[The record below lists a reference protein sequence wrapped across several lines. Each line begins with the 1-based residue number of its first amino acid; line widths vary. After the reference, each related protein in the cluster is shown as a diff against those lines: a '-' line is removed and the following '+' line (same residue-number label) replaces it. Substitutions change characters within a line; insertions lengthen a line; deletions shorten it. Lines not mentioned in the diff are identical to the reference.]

1 MITTMLKLDN
11 KAILI
16 TGGSGSFG
24 RKFIDITLRDYP
36 SVKRIIVYSRDEM
49 KHLEMMRLY
58 PEKQY
63 PQLRFFVGD
72 VRDKERLMRACE
84 GVDILI
90 HAASLMTLEASEYNP
105 DETIKTNIM
114 GAQNVIDCSL
124 KCGIRNVIALSS
136 DKACSPVSLY
146 GASQLV
152 SDKLFV
158 AANNITG
165 GKDIH
170 FSIIRY
176 GNVMGSKG
184 SVFSVFMEK
193 SRIGGRELPITD
205 KRMTRFLISNQ
216 QVVNIVYNVIEKQ
229 LGGEIFVPKMSSY
242 RITDLAEAIAPKM
255 EQKEVGRR
263 FAEKLNEEIISEC
276 DAENTLEASDFYVTI
291 PAVSYLSHRAKQDY
305 LDYYKARPVPDDFQY
320 SSNSNPIFET
330 VETLREKIRRYI
342 DYNFK
347 AK

>member
-1 MITTMLKLDN
+1 MLNIDN
-11 KAILI
+11 KTILI

-24 RKFIDITLRDYP
+24 RKFIEITLRDYP
-36 SVKRIIVYSRDEM
+36 GVKKIIVYSRDEM

-58 PEKQY
+58 PHKQF

-84 GVDILI
+84 GVDVLI
-90 HAASLMTLEASEYNP
+90 HAASMMTLEASEYNP
-105 DETIKTNIM
+105 DETVKTNIT
-114 GAQNVIDCSL
+114 GAQNVIDCAL
-124 KCGIRNVIALSS
+124 KCGVRNVIALSS
-136 DKACSPVSLY
+136 DKACSPASLY
-146 GASQLV
+146 GATQLV

-170 FSIIRY
+170 FSVIRY

-184 SVFSVFMEK
+184 SVFTIFMEK
-193 SRIGGRELPITD
+193 SKMGGRELPITD

-216 QVVNIVYNVIEKQ
+216 QVVNLVYEVIEKQ
-229 LGGEIFVPKMSSY
+229 RGGEIFVPKMPSY
-242 RITDLAEAIAPKM
+242 RVTDLATAIAPKM
-255 EQKEVGRR
+255 EQVEVGKRLG
-263 FAEKLNEEIISEC
+263 EKLHEDIISES
-276 DAENTLEASDFYVTI
+276 DAEYTLESASYYVTI
-291 PAVSYLSHRAKQDY
+291 PEVTYTRDHTRQNY
-305 LDYYKARPVPDDFQY
+305 METYKAKPVAGDFHY
-320 SSNSNPIFET
+320 SSDTNVVFET
-330 VETLREKIRRYI
+330 IETLREKIRRYI

>member
-1 MITTMLKLDN
+1 MLNIDN
-11 KAILI
+11 KVILI

-36 SVKRIIVYSRDEM
+36 GVKKIIVYSRDEM
-49 KHLEMMRLY
+49 KHLEMMRIY
-58 PEKQY
+58 PNKQY

-84 GVDILI
+84 GVDVLI

-105 DETIKTNIM
+105 DETIKTNIL
-114 GAQNVIDCSL
+114 GSQNVIDCSL

-136 DKACSPVSLY
+136 DKACSPASLY

-165 GKDIH
+165 GRDIH
-170 FSIIRY
+170 FSVIRY

-184 SVFSVFMEK
+184 SVFLYFMERSK
-193 SRIGGRELPITD
+193 LGGRELPITD

-216 QVVNIVYNVIEKQ
+216 QVVDIVHYVIEKQ
-229 LGGEIFVPKMSSY
+229 LGGEIFVPKMPSY

-255 EQKEVGRR
+255 MQIEVGKRPG
-263 FAEKLNEEIISEC
+263 EKLADDIIDTT
-276 DAENTLEASDFYVTI
+276 DADNTLETRDCFIVI
-291 PAVSYLSHRAKQDY
+291 PFMSYLNKRSRNDY
-305 LDYYKARPVPDDFQY
+305 QEYYKAKPVPGDFHY
-320 SSNSNPIFET
+320 SSNNNIVFET

>member
-1 MITTMLKLDN
+1 MLNIDN
-11 KAILI
+11 KSILI

-36 SVKRIIVYSRDEM
+36 GVKKIIVYSRDEM

-58 PEKQY
+58 PEKQF

-72 VRDKERLMRACE
+72 VRDKDRLMRACE

-105 DETIKTNIM
+105 DETIKTNIS
-114 GAQNVIDCSL
+114 GARNVIDCAI
-124 KCGIRNVIALSS
+124 KCGIRNIIALSS
-136 DKACSPVSLY
+136 DKASSPASLY

-170 FSIIRY
+170 FSVIRY
-176 GNVMGSKG
+176 GNVMGAKG
-184 SVFSVFMEK
+184 SVFLYFMERSK
-193 SRIGGRELPITD
+193 LGGRELPITD

-216 QVVNIVYNVIEKQ
+216 QVVDLVYYVIEKQ
-229 LGGEIFVPKMSSY
+229 LGGEIFVPKMPSY
-242 RITDLAEAIAPKM
+242 RITDLATAVAPKM
-255 EQKEVGRR
+255 EQKEIGKRPG
-263 FAEKLNEEIISEC
+263 EKLFDDIIAES
-276 DAENTLEASDFYVTI
+276 DADYTLETRDFYLTI
-291 PAVSYLSHRAKQDY
+291 PFMSFSKKMGVNEYQKHYNATPVSG
-305 LDYYKARPVPDDFQY
+305 DFRY
-320 SSNSNPIFET
+320 SSNTNPVFET

>member
-1 MITTMLKLDN
+1 MLNIDN
-11 KAILI
+11 KTILI

-36 SVKRIIVYSRDEM
+36 GVKKIIVYSRDEM
-49 KHLEMMRLY
+49 KHLEMMRIY
-58 PEKQY
+58 PNKQY
-63 PQLRFFVGD
+63 PQIRFFVGD

-105 DETIKTNIM
+105 DETIKTNII
-114 GAQNVIDCSL
+114 GSQNVIECAL
-124 KCGIRNVIALSS
+124 KCEIRNVISLSA
-136 DKACSPVSLY
+136 DKACSPASLY

-158 AANNITG
+158 AANNIIG
-165 GKDIH
+165 KKDIH
-170 FSIIRY
+170 FSVIRY

-184 SVFSVFMEK
+184 SVFLYFMERSK
-193 SRIGGRELPITD
+193 IGGRELPITD

-216 QVVNIVYNVIEKQ
+216 QVVDLVHYVIEKQ
-229 LGGEIFVPKMSSY
+229 LGGEIFVPKMPSY
-242 RITDLAEAIAPKM
+242 RIKDLAEAIAPKM
-255 EQKEVGRR
+255 TQVEVGKRPG
-263 FAEKLNEEIISEC
+263 EKLYDDIIAES
-276 DAENTLEASDFYVTI
+276 DADNTLEARDFYVII
-291 PAVSYLSHRAKQDY
+291 PFMSYNGKNSKSDYEKYYRAK
-305 LDYYKARPVPDDFQY
+305 PVPDDFRY
-320 SSNSNPIFET
+320 SSNKNPVFET
-330 VETLREKIRRYI
+330 VETLREKIRRYV

>member
-1 MITTMLKLDN
+1 MLNIDN
-11 KAILI
+11 KTILI
-16 TGGSGSFG
+16 TGGSGAFG

-36 SVKRIIVYSRDEM
+36 GVKKIIVYSRDEM

-58 PEKQY
+58 PNKQF

-72 VRDKERLMRACE
+72 VRDKDRLMRACE

-90 HAASLMTLEASEYNP
+90 HAASLTTLETSEYNP
-105 DETIKTNIM
+105 DETIKTNIS
-114 GAQNVIDCSL
+114 GAQNVIDCAL
-124 KCGIRNVIALSS
+124 KSGIRNVIALSS
-136 DKACSPVSLY
+136 DKACSPASLY

-170 FSIIRY
+170 FSVIRY
-176 GNVMGSKG
+176 GNVMGAKG
-184 SVFSVFMEK
+184 SVFRFFMERAK
-193 SRIGGRELPITD
+193 IGGKELPITD

-216 QVVNIVYNVIEKQ
+216 QVVDLVYYVIEKQ
-229 LGGEIFVPKMSSY
+229 LGGEIFVPQMPSY

-255 EQKEVGRR
+255 EQKEVGKRPG
-263 FAEKLNEEIISEC
+263 EKIYDDIISES
-276 DAENTLEASDFYVTI
+276 DADYTLEARDFFVIIPFMSYV
-291 PAVSYLSHRAKQDY
+291 ADKDKESYMK
-305 LDYYKARPVPDDFQY
+305 YYKAQPVAEDFHY
-320 SSNSNPIFET
+320 SSNTNTMFET

-342 DYNFK
+342 DFNFK

>member
-1 MITTMLKLDN
+1 MLNIDN
-11 KAILI
+11 KTILI

-24 RKFIDITLRDYP
+24 RRFIDITLRDYP
-36 SVKRIIVYSRDEM
+36 GVKKIIVYSRDEM

-58 PEKQY
+58 PRKQY

-90 HAASLMTLEASEYNP
+90 QAASMMTLEGSEYNP
-105 DETIKTNIM
+105 DETIKTNII
-114 GAQNVIDCSL
+114 GSQNVIDCAL

-136 DKACSPVSLY
+136 DKACSPASLY

-158 AANNITG
+158 AANNIVG
-165 GKDIH
+165 KKDIH
-170 FSIIRY
+170 FSVIRY

-184 SVFSVFMEK
+184 SVFHFFMERAK
-193 SRIGGRELPITD
+193 IGGKELPITD

-216 QVVNIVYNVIEKQ
+216 QVVDLVYYVIEKQ
-229 LGGEIFVPKMSSY
+229 LGGEIFVPKMPSY
-242 RITDLAEAIAPKM
+242 RITDLAEAVAPKM
-255 EQKEVGRR
+255 EQKEVGKRPG
-263 FAEKLNEEIISEC
+263 EKLYDDII
-276 DAENTLEASDFYVTI
+276 AESDSDNTLEARDFYVII
-291 PAVSYLSHRAKQDY
+291 PFMSYVGDKGKDKYMEH
-305 LDYYKARPVPDDFQY
+305 YKAQSVPEDFHY
-320 SSNSNPIFET
+320 SSKTNSVFET

-342 DYNFK
+342 DFNFK

>member
-1 MITTMLKLDN
+1 MLNIDN
-11 KAILI
+11 KVILI

-36 SVKRIIVYSRDEM
+36 GVRKIIVFSRDEM
-49 KHLEMMRLY
+49 KHLEMIRLY
-58 PEKQY
+58 PHKQF

-84 GVDILI
+84 EVDILI

-105 DETIKTNIM
+105 DETIKTNIK
-114 GAQNVIDCSL
+114 GAQNVIDCAIKS
-124 KCGIRNVIALSS
+124 GIRNVIALSS
-136 DKACSPVSLY
+136 DKACSPISLY
-146 GASQLV
+146 GSTQLV

-184 SVFSVFMEK
+184 SVFNLFMEK
-193 SRIGGRELPITD
+193 SKMGGRELPITD

-216 QVVNIVYNVIEKQ
+216 QVVNLVYYVIEKQ
-229 LGGEIFVPKMSSY
+229 LGGEIFVPKMPSY
-242 RITDLAEAIAPKM
+242 RITDLATAIAPKM
-255 EQKEVGRR
+255 EQNEIGRR
-263 FAEKLNEEIISEC
+263 IGEKLNEDIISES
-276 DAENTLEASDFYVTI
+276 DAENTLETDDFFVTI
-291 PAVSYLSHRAKQDY
+291 PAISFIKGRSPIDFIEHFKAK
-305 LDYYKARPVPDDFQY
+305 PVADGFKY
-320 SSNSNPIFET
+320 SSNTNTFFET

>member
-1 MITTMLKLDN
+1 MLNIDN
-11 KAILI
+11 KVILI

-36 SVKRIIVYSRDEM
+36 GVKKIIVYSRDEM

-58 PEKQY
+58 PKQQY

-72 VRDKERLMRACE
+72 VRDKDRLMRACE
-84 GVDILI
+84 GVDVLI
-90 HAASLMTLEASEYNP
+90 HAASFMTLEASEYNP
-105 DETIKTNIM
+105 DETIKTNII
-114 GAQNVIDCSL
+114 GAQNVIDCAL
-124 KCGIRNVIALSS
+124 KCGVRNVIALSS
-136 DKACSPVSLY
+136 DKACSPASLY

-170 FSIIRY
+170 FSVIRY

-184 SVFSVFMEK
+184 SVFLYFMERAK
-193 SRIGGRELPITD
+193 IGGKELPITD

-216 QVVNIVYNVIEKQ
+216 QVVDMVYYVIEKQ
-229 LGGEIFVPKMSSY
+229 LGGEIFVPKMPSY

-255 EQKEVGRR
+255 VQKEVGKRPG
-263 FAEKLNEEIISEC
+263 EKLSDDIIALS
-276 DAENTLEASDFYVTI
+276 DADNTLEARDFYVII
-291 PAVSYLSHRAKQDY
+291 PFMSYVKNRSEEDFQE
-305 LDYYKARPVPDDFQY
+305 YYKAKAVPDGFHY
-320 SSNSNPIFET
+320 SSDSNPMFET

>member
-1 MITTMLKLDN
+1 MFNIDN
-11 KAILI
+11 KVILI

-36 SVKRIIVYSRDEM
+36 GVRKIIVYSRDEM

-58 PEKQY
+58 PHKQY

-72 VRDKERLMRACE
+72 VRDKDRLMRACE

-90 HAASLMTLEASEYNP
+90 HAASLMTLEVSEYNP
-105 DETIKTNIM
+105 DETIKTNII
-114 GAQNVIDCSL
+114 GAQNVIECAL
-124 KCGIRNVIALSS
+124 KCGIRNVISLSS
-136 DKACSPVSLY
+136 DKSCSPASLY

-184 SVFSVFMEK
+184 SVFMFFMERSK
-193 SRIGGRELPITD
+193 LGGRELPITD

-216 QVVNIVYNVIEKQ
+216 QVVDMVHYVIEKQ
-229 LGGEIFVPKMSSY
+229 LGGEIFVPKMPSY

-255 EQKEVGRR
+255 TQVEVGKRPG
-263 FAEKLNEEIISEC
+263 EKLYDDIISES
-276 DAENTLEASDFYVTI
+276 DSDYTLESRDFYIII
-291 PAVSYLSHRAKQDY
+291 PFTSYVGKKSKDVFGKYYNAV
-305 LDYYKARPVPDDFQY
+305 PVAEGFHY
-320 SSNSNPIFET
+320 SSNTNSMFET

-347 AK
+347 TK

>member
-1 MITTMLKLDN
+1 MLNIDN
-11 KAILI
+11 KTILI

-36 SVKRIIVYSRDEM
+36 GIKKIIVYSRDEM

-58 PEKQY
+58 PKQQY

-84 GVDILI
+84 GVDVLI
-90 HAASLMTLEASEYNP
+90 HAASFMTLEASEYNP
-105 DETIKTNIM
+105 DETIKTNIN
-114 GAQNVIDCSL
+114 GAQNVIDCAI
-124 KCGIRNVIALSS
+124 KCGIRNIIALSS
-136 DKACSPVSLY
+136 DKACSPASLY

-170 FSIIRY
+170 FSVIRY

-184 SVFSVFMEK
+184 SVFLYFMERAK
-193 SRIGGRELPITD
+193 IGGKELPITD

-216 QVVNIVYNVIEKQ
+216 QVVDMVYYVIEKQ
-229 LGGEIFVPKMSSY
+229 LGGEIFIPKMPSY

-255 EQKEVGRR
+255 TIKEIGKR
-263 FAEKLNEEIISEC
+263 AGEKLADDIISKS
-276 DAENTLEASDFYVTI
+276 DADNTLEGRDFYVII
-291 PAVSYLSHRAKQDY
+291 PFMSYNRVQSKSDYQEHFNAKPVSDGFY
-305 LDYYKARPVPDDFQY
+305 Y
-320 SSNSNPIFET
+320 SSDTNGVFET

-347 AK
+347 VK

>member
-1 MITTMLKLDN
+1 MLNIDN
-11 KAILI
+11 KVVLI

-24 RKFIDITLRDYP
+24 RKFIDITLRDHP
-36 SVKRIIVYSRDEM
+36 GVRKIIVYSRDEM

-58 PEKQY
+58 PHKQF

-105 DETIKTNIM
+105 DETIKTNII
-114 GAQNVIDCSL
+114 GAQNVIDCAI
-124 KCGIRNVIALSS
+124 KCGIRNVIALSA
-136 DKACSPVSLY
+136 DKACSPASLY

-158 AANNITG
+158 AANNIVG
-165 GKDIH
+165 KKDIH
-170 FSIIRY
+170 FSVIRY

-184 SVFSVFMEK
+184 SVFLYFMERSK
-193 SRIGGRELPITD
+193 LGGRELPITD

-216 QVVNIVYNVIEKQ
+216 QVVDLVHNVIDKQ
-229 LGGEIFVPKMSSY
+229 LGGEIFVPKMPSY

-255 EQKEVGRR
+255 TQVEVGKRPG
-263 FAEKLNEEIISEC
+263 EKLYDDIIAES
-276 DAENTLEASDFYVTI
+276 DADNTLEARDFYVII
-291 PAVSYLSHRAKQDY
+291 PFMSYNDTKSKSEYEEYFRAK
-305 LDYYKARPVPDDFQY
+305 PVPEDFRY
-320 SSNSNPIFET
+320 SSHTNPVFET

>member
-1 MITTMLKLDN
+1 MLNIDN
-11 KAILI
+11 KVILI

-36 SVKRIIVYSRDEM
+36 GVRKIIVYSRDEM

-58 PEKQY
+58 PHKQF

-105 DETIKTNIM
+105 DETIKTNII
-114 GAQNVIDCSL
+114 GAQNVIDCAI

-136 DKACSPVSLY
+136 DKACSPASLY

-158 AANNITG
+158 AANNIVG
-165 GKDIH
+165 KKDIH
-170 FSIIRY
+170 FSVIRY

-184 SVFSVFMEK
+184 SVFLYFMERSK
-193 SRIGGRELPITD
+193 LGGRELPITD

-216 QVVNIVYNVIEKQ
+216 QVVDLVHNVIDKQ
-229 LGGEIFVPKMSSY
+229 LGGEIFIPKMPSY

-255 EQKEVGRR
+255 TQVEVGKRPG
-263 FAEKLNEEIISEC
+263 EKLYDDIIAES
-276 DAENTLEASDFYVTI
+276 DADNTLEARDFYVII
-291 PAVSYLSHRAKQDY
+291 PFMSYNGTKSKSEY
-305 LDYYKARPVPDDFQY
+305 EEYYKAKPVPEDFRY
-320 SSNSNPIFET
+320 SSNNNPMFET

>member
-1 MITTMLKLDN
+1 MYNIDN
-11 KAILI
+11 KVILI
-16 TGGSGSFG
+16 TGGSGTFG

-36 SVKRIIVYSRDEM
+36 GVKKIIVYSRDEM

-58 PEKQY
+58 PQKQY

-72 VRDKERLMRACE
+72 IRDKERLMRACE
-84 GVDILI
+84 GVDVLI
-90 HAASLMTLEASEYNP
+90 HAATLMTLETSEYNP
-105 DETIKTNIM
+105 DETIKTNIL
-114 GAQNVIDCSL
+114 GAQNVIDCVL
-124 KCGIRNVIALSS
+124 KSGVKNVIALSS
-136 DKACSPVSLY
+136 DKACSPASLY

-165 GKDIH
+165 AKDIR
-170 FSIIRY
+170 FSVIRY

-184 SVFSVFMEK
+184 SVFQYFMERSK
-193 SRIGGRELPITD
+193 LGGRELPITD

-216 QVVNIVYNVIEKQ
+216 QVVDLVYYVIEKQ
-229 LGGEIFVPKMSSY
+229 LGGEIFVPKMPSY

-255 EQKEVGRR
+255 TQVEVGKRAGEK
-263 FAEKLNEEIISEC
+263 FADDIIAES
-276 DAENTLEASDFYVTI
+276 DADNTLEAKDFYVII
-291 PAVSYLSHRAKQDY
+291 PFMSYVGNRSKRDY
-305 LDYYKARPVPDDFQY
+305 QEYYNALPVPDDFHY
-320 SSNSNPIFET
+320 SSNNNPVFET

>member
-1 MITTMLKLDN
+1 MNIDN
-11 KAILI
+11 MNILI
-16 TGGSGSFG
+16 TGGSGAFG

-36 SVKRIIVYSRDEM
+36 GVKKIIVYSRDEM

-58 PEKQY
+58 PERQF

-105 DETIKTNIM
+105 DETIKTNIT
-114 GAQNVIDCSL
+114 GSQNVIECAI
-124 KCGIRNVIALSS
+124 KCNIRNVIALSA
-136 DKACSPVSLY
+136 DKACSPASLY

-158 AANNITG
+158 AANNIVG
-165 GKDIH
+165 KKDIH
-170 FSIIRY
+170 FSVIRY

-184 SVFSVFMEK
+184 SVFLYFMERAK
-193 SRIGGRELPITD
+193 IGGKELPITD

-216 QVVNIVYNVIEKQ
+216 QVVNLVHYVIDKQ
-229 LGGEIFVPKMSSY
+229 LGGEIFVPKMPSY
-242 RITDLAEAIAPKM
+242 RITDLATAIAPHM
-255 EQKEVGRR
+255 EQIEIGKRPG
-263 FAEKLNEEIISEC
+263 EKLYDDIIAESEA
-276 DAENTLEASDFYVTI
+276 DNTLEAKDFYVII
-291 PAVSYLSHRAKQDY
+291 PFMSYTRTKSR
-305 LDYYKARPVPDDFQY
+305 LDYEEYFKAKPVPEGFHY
-320 SSNSNPIFET
+320 SSNTNTMFET

>member
-1 MITTMLKLDN
+1 MLNIDN
-11 KAILI
+11 KTILI

-36 SVKRIIVYSRDEM
+36 GVKKVIVYSRDEM

-58 PEKQY
+58 PEKQF

-84 GVDILI
+84 GVDVLI

-105 DETIKTNIM
+105 DETIKTNIA
-114 GAQNVIDCSL
+114 GAQNVIDCAL

-136 DKACSPVSLY
+136 DKACSPASLY

-170 FSIIRY
+170 FSVIRY

-184 SVFSVFMEK
+184 SVFRFFMERTK
-193 SRIGGRELPITD
+193 IGGKELPVTD

-216 QVVNIVYNVIEKQ
+216 QVVDMVYYVIEKQ
-229 LGGEIFVPKMSSY
+229 LGGEIFVPKMPSY
-242 RITDLAEAIAPKM
+242 RITDLAAAIAPKM
-255 EQKEVGRR
+255 EIKEVGKRPG
-263 FAEKLNEEIISEC
+263 EKLYDDIIAES
-276 DAENTLEASDFYVTI
+276 DAENTLEARDFYVVI
-291 PAVSYLSHRAKQDY
+291 PFMSYSKKRSIEEYQEYFKATAVPEGFH
-305 LDYYKARPVPDDFQY
+305 Y
-320 SSNSNPIFET
+320 SSNTNTMFET
-330 VETLREKIRRYI
+330 IETLREKIRRYI

>member
-1 MITTMLKLDN
+1 MLNIDN
-11 KAILI
+11 KVILI
-16 TGGSGSFG
+16 TGGSGIFG

-36 SVKRIIVYSRDEM
+36 SVKKIIVYSRDEM
-49 KHLEMMRLY
+49 KHLEMMRQY
-58 PEKQY
+58 PNKQY

-105 DETIKTNIM
+105 DETIKTNIT
-114 GAQNVIDCSL
+114 GAQNVIDCAL
-124 KCGIRNVIALSS
+124 KSGIRNVIALSS
-136 DKACSPVSLY
+136 DKACSPISLY
-146 GASQLV
+146 GTSQLV

-158 AANNITG
+158 AANNIVG
-165 GKDIH
+165 KKDIH
-170 FSIIRY
+170 FSVIRY

-184 SVFSVFMEK
+184 SVFSVFIEK
-193 SRIGGRELPITD
+193 SKMGGHELPITD

-216 QVVNIVYNVIEKQ
+216 QVVNLVYEVIEKQ
-229 LGGEIFVPKMSSY
+229 LGGEIYIPKMSSY
-242 RITDLAEAIAPKM
+242 RITDLAEAIAPNM
-255 EQKEVGRR
+255 EQKELGRR
-263 FAEKLNEEIISEC
+263 FGEKLNEEIISES
-276 DAENTLEASDFYVTI
+276 DADNTIETNSFYVTI
-291 PAVSYLSHRAKQDY
+291 PAVTFLSNRSKQDY
-305 LDYYKARPVPDDFQY
+305 LDYYKAKPVPEDFHY
-320 SSNSNPIFET
+320 SSNNNPMFET

>member
-1 MITTMLKLDN
+1 MLNIEN
-11 KAILI
+11 KVILI

-36 SVKRIIVYSRDEM
+36 GVRKIVVYSRDEM
-49 KHLEMMRLY
+49 KHLEMMHLY
-58 PEKQY
+58 PHKQF

-72 VRDKERLMRACE
+72 VRDKERLIRACE

-105 DETIKTNIM
+105 DETIKTNIS
-114 GAQNVIDCSL
+114 GSQNVIDCAI

-136 DKACSPVSLY
+136 DKACSPASLY

-170 FSIIRY
+170 FSVIRY

-184 SVFSVFMEK
+184 SVFNLFMERCK
-193 SRIGGRELPITD
+193 MGGRELPITD

-216 QVVNIVYNVIEKQ
+216 QVVNLVYYVIEKQ
-229 LGGEIFVPKMSSY
+229 LGGEIFVTKMQSY
-242 RITDLAEAIAPKM
+242 QITDLAVANAPKM
-255 EQKEVGRR
+255 EQNEIGRR
-263 FAEKLNEEIISEC
+263 VGEKLNEDIISES
-276 DAENTLEASDFYVTI
+276 DAENTLETDDFYVTI
-291 PAVSYLSHRAKQDY
+291 PAISFVKDRSKMDFIEHFKAK
-305 LDYYKARPVPDDFQY
+305 PVEDGFKY
-320 SSNSNPIFET
+320 SSNTNPIFET

>member
-1 MITTMLKLDN
+1 MLNVDN
-11 KAILI
+11 KTILI
-16 TGGSGSFG
+16 TGGSGAFG

-36 SVKRIIVYSRDEM
+36 GVKKIIVYSRDEM
-49 KHLEMMRLY
+49 KHLEMMRFY
-58 PEKQY
+58 PEKQF

-90 HAASLMTLEASEYNP
+90 HAATLMTLEASEYNP
-105 DETIKTNIM
+105 DETIKTNIQ

-136 DKACSPVSLY
+136 DKACSPASLY

-152 SDKLFV
+152 ADKLFV
-158 AANNITG
+158 AANNIVG
-165 GKDIH
+165 KKDIH
-170 FSIIRY
+170 FSVIRY

-184 SVFSVFMEK
+184 SVFLYFMERAK
-193 SRIGGRELPITD
+193 IGGKELPITD

-216 QVVNIVYNVIEKQ
+216 QVVDMVYYVIEKQ
-229 LGGEIFVPKMSSY
+229 LGGEIFVPKMPSY

-255 EQKEVGRR
+255 ALKEIGKRPG
-263 FAEKLNEEIISEC
+263 EKLADDIITATDSN
-276 DAENTLEASDFYVTI
+276 NTLEGRDFYVII
-291 PAVSYLSHRAKQDY
+291 PFMSYNRVQSKSDY
-305 LDYYKARPVPDDFQY
+305 QDYYKAKPVSDGFYY
-320 SSNSNPIFET
+320 SSNTNTVFET

>member
-1 MITTMLKLDN
+1 MLNIDN
-11 KAILI
+11 KVILI

-36 SVKRIIVYSRDEM
+36 GVRKIIVYSRDEM
-49 KHLEMMRLY
+49 KHLEMMRIY
-58 PEKQY
+58 PNKQY

-105 DETIKTNIM
+105 DETIKTNII
-114 GAQNVIDCSL
+114 GSQNVIDCAL
-124 KCGIRNVIALSS
+124 KCGVRNVIALSS
-136 DKACSPVSLY
+136 DKACSPASLY

-165 GKDIH
+165 GRDIH
-170 FSIIRY
+170 FSVIRY

-184 SVFSVFMEK
+184 SVFLYFMERSK
-193 SRIGGRELPITD
+193 LGGRELPITD

-216 QVVNIVYNVIEKQ
+216 QVVDMVHYVIEKQ
-229 LGGEIFVPKMSSY
+229 LGGEIFVPKMPSY

-255 EQKEVGRR
+255 MQIEVGKRPG
-263 FAEKLNEEIISEC
+263 EKLADDIIDTT
-276 DAENTLEASDFYVTI
+276 DADNTLETRDCYIVI
-291 PAVSYLSHRAKQDY
+291 PFMSYLNKRSINDY
-305 LDYYKARPVPDDFQY
+305 QEYYKAKPVSGDFHY
-320 SSNSNPIFET
+320 SSNINTVFET

-347 AK
+347 TK

>member
-1 MITTMLKLDN
+1 MLNLDN
-11 KAILI
+11 KTILI
-16 TGGSGSFG
+16 TGGSGTFG

-36 SVKRIIVYSRDEM
+36 SVKKIIVFSRDEM
-49 KHLEMMRLY
+49 KHLEMMRQY
-58 PEKQY
+58 PNKQY

-72 VRDKERLMRACE
+72 VRDKERLLRACE

-105 DETIKTNIM
+105 DETIKTNIL
-114 GAQNVIDCSL
+114 GAQNVIDCAI

-136 DKACSPVSLY
+136 DKACSPASLY
-146 GASQLV
+146 GATQLV

-170 FSIIRY
+170 FSVIRY
-176 GNVMGSKG
+176 GNVMGAKG
-184 SVFSVFMEK
+184 SVFRFFMER
-193 SRIGGRELPITD
+193 SNLGGKELPITD
-205 KRMTRFLISNQ
+205 KRMIRFLISNQ
-216 QVVNIVYNVIEKQ
+216 QVVDMVYQVIEKQ

-242 RITDLAEAIAPKM
+242 RLTDLATAIVPKM

-263 FAEKLNEEIISEC
+263 PGEKLYDDIIAKS
-276 DAENTLEASDFYVTI
+276 DANCTLETRDFYVII
-291 PAVSYLSHRAKQDY
+291 PFMSYVGTKSKEDY
-305 LDYYKARPVPDDFQY
+305 QEHYKANPVPEDFHY
-320 SSNSNPIFET
+320 SSKKNPVFET

-347 AK
+347 VK

>member
-1 MITTMLKLDN
+1 MLNIDN
-11 KAILI
+11 KTILI

-24 RKFIDITLRDYP
+24 RKFIEITLRDYP
-36 SVKRIIVYSRDEM
+36 GVKKIIVYSRDEM

-58 PEKQY
+58 PEKQF

-72 VRDKERLMRACE
+72 VRDEDRLLRACE
-84 GVDILI
+84 GVDVLI

-105 DETIKTNIM
+105 DETIKTNIA
-114 GAQNVIDCSL
+114 GAQNVIDCAL

-136 DKACSPVSLY
+136 DKACSPASLY

-165 GKDIH
+165 GKDIR
-170 FSIIRY
+170 FSVIRY

-184 SVFSVFMEK
+184 SVFRFFMERAK
-193 SRIGGRELPITD
+193 IGGKELPVTD

-216 QVVNIVYNVIEKQ
+216 QVVDMVYYVIEKQ
-229 LGGEIFVPKMSSY
+229 LGGEIFVPKMPSY
-242 RITDLAEAIAPKM
+242 RITDLAVAIAPKM
-255 EQKEVGRR
+255 TQVEVGKRPG
-263 FAEKLNEEIISEC
+263 EKLYDDIIAES
-276 DAENTLEASDFYVTI
+276 DADNTLEARDFYVII
-291 PAVSYLSHRAKQDY
+291 PFMSYSKKRSIEEYQEYFKATAVPEGFH
-305 LDYYKARPVPDDFQY
+305 Y
-320 SSNSNPIFET
+320 SSNTNTMFET
-330 VETLREKIRRYI
+330 IETLREKIRRYI

>member
-1 MITTMLKLDN
+1 MLTLDN
-11 KAILI
+11 KTVLI

-24 RKFIDITLRDYP
+24 RKFIEITLRDYP
-36 SVKRIIVYSRDEM
+36 GVKKIIVYSRDEM
-49 KHLEMMRLY
+49 KQLEMMRQY
-58 PEKQY
+58 PNKQY

-90 HAASLMTLEASEYNP
+90 HAASLTTLEASEYNP
-105 DETIKTNIM
+105 DETIKTNIT
-114 GAQNVIDCSL
+114 GAQNVIDCAL
-124 KCGIRNVIALSS
+124 KCGVKNVIALSS

-184 SVFSVFMEK
+184 SVFNLFMEK
-193 SRIGGRELPITD
+193 SKMCGRELPITD

-216 QVVNIVYNVIEKQ
+216 QVVNLVYYIIDKQ
-229 LGGEIFVPKMSSY
+229 LGGEIFIPKMPSY

-255 EQKEVGRR
+255 EIKEVGRR
-263 FAEKLNEEIISEC
+263 LGEKLNEEIISES
-276 DAENTLEASDFYVTI
+276 DAESTLEANDFYVTI
-291 PAVSYLSHRAKQDY
+291 PFVSYNTSRKKEDFE
-305 LDYYKARPVPDDFQY
+305 DYYKAKPVAEDFRY
-320 SSNSNPIFET
+320 NSNNNSMFET

>member
-1 MITTMLKLDN
+1 MLNIDN
-11 KAILI
+11 KVILI

-24 RKFIDITLRDYP
+24 RKFIDTTLRDYP
-36 SVKRIIVYSRDEM
+36 GVRKIIVYSRDEM

-58 PEKQY
+58 PHKQF

-105 DETIKTNIM
+105 DETIKTNII
-114 GAQNVIDCSL
+114 GAQNVIDCAI
-124 KCGIRNVIALSS
+124 KCGIRNVIALSA
-136 DKACSPVSLY
+136 DKACSPASLY

-158 AANNITG
+158 AANNIVG
-165 GKDIH
+165 KKDIH
-170 FSIIRY
+170 FSVIRY

-184 SVFSVFMEK
+184 SVFLYFMERSK
-193 SRIGGRELPITD
+193 LGGRELPITD

-216 QVVNIVYNVIEKQ
+216 QVVDLVHNVIDKQ
-229 LGGEIFVPKMSSY
+229 LGGEIFVPKMPSY

-255 EQKEVGRR
+255 TQVEVGKRPG
-263 FAEKLNEEIISEC
+263 EKLYDDIIAES
-276 DAENTLEASDFYVTI
+276 DADNTLEARDFYVII
-291 PAVSYLSHRAKQDY
+291 PFMSYNDTKSKSEY
-305 LDYYKARPVPDDFQY
+305 EEYYKAKPVPEDFRY
-320 SSNSNPIFET
+320 SSNTNPVFET

>member
-1 MITTMLKLDN
+1 MLNIDN
-11 KAILI
+11 KTILI

-24 RKFIDITLRDYP
+24 RKFIEITLRDYP
-36 SVKRIIVYSRDEM
+36 GVKKIIVYSRDEM

-58 PEKQY
+58 PEKQF

-72 VRDKERLMRACE
+72 VRDKDRLLRACE
-84 GVDILI
+84 GVDVLI

-105 DETIKTNIM
+105 DETIKTNIT
-114 GAQNVIDCSL
+114 GAQNVIDCAL

-136 DKACSPVSLY
+136 DKACSPASLY

-170 FSIIRY
+170 FSVIRY

-184 SVFSVFMEK
+184 SVFRFFMERAK
-193 SRIGGRELPITD
+193 IGGKELPVTE

-216 QVVNIVYNVIEKQ
+216 QVVDMVYYVIEKQ
-229 LGGEIFVPKMSSY
+229 LGGEIFVPKMPTY
-242 RITDLAEAIAPKM
+242 RITDLAAAIAPRM
-255 EQKEVGRR
+255 EIKEVGKRPG
-263 FAEKLNEEIISEC
+263 EKLYDDIIAES
-276 DAENTLEASDFYVTI
+276 DAENTLESRDFFVVI
-291 PAVSYLSHRAKQDY
+291 PFMSYNKKRSIEEYQEY
-305 LDYYKARPVPDDFQY
+305 FKATTVPEGFHY
-320 SSNSNPIFET
+320 SSNTNTMFET

>member
-1 MITTMLKLDN
+1 MLNLDN
-11 KAILI
+11 KVILI

-36 SVKRIIVYSRDEM
+36 GVRKIIVYSRDEM

-58 PEKQY
+58 PEKQF

-72 VRDKERLMRACE
+72 VRDKERLMRACD

-105 DETIKTNIM
+105 DETIKTNII
-114 GAQNVIDCSL
+114 GAQNVIDCTL

-136 DKACSPVSLY
+136 DKACSPASLY

-165 GKDIH
+165 GRDIH
-170 FSIIRY
+170 FSVIRY

-184 SVFSVFMEK
+184 SVFLYFMERSK
-193 SRIGGRELPITD
+193 LGGRELPITD

-216 QVVNIVYNVIEKQ
+216 QVVDMVHYVIEKQ
-229 LGGEIFVPKMSSY
+229 LGGEIFVPKMPSY

-255 EQKEVGRR
+255 TQVEVGKRPG
-263 FAEKLNEEIISEC
+263 EKLYDDIIAES
-276 DAENTLEASDFYVTI
+276 DADNTLEARDFYVII
-291 PAVSYLSHRAKQDY
+291 PFMSYVGKRTKDDY
-305 LDYYKARPVPDDFQY
+305 QEYYKAKPASEGFHY
-320 SSNSNPIFET
+320 SSNNNLLFET